1 MPVRCSGWKRVTF
14 LAVILACSHVQHAYS
29 RLGGLVFMGDESRF
43 QQQSLIDPWIEV
55 SLCSIYIHP
64 LCWQM
69 CKYCL
74 CCILEN
80 LFWEV
85 FMVESRCRIY
95 FCHGRREVK
104 MGSSNLRLYIYASKK
119 KWPKYTDPGSIA
131 ICWICK
137 PNWALFVAFVMLQML
152 NSTSLADTKMLH
164 LITN

>member
-85 FMVESRCRIY
+85 FMVESSVASI
-95 FCHGRREVK
+95 FAMDGGRLK
-104 MGSSNLRLYIYASKK
+104 WGQATWGYIYMPQRKN
-119 KWPKYTDPGSIA
+119 DPNIQILAPS
-131 ICWICK
+131 
-137 PNWALFVAFVMLQML
+137 LFVESVNQTELYL
-152 NSTSLADTKMLH
+152 LH
-164 LITN
+164 LWCFKC